1 VAGAAGTGGAT
12 VELSTVPAL
21 TAVPQLVQG
30 ADSTMTDESDMT
42 VVPAHPVHPES
53 TATLPHPV
61 SQPVLQAGAGAGAH

>member
-1 VAGAAGTGGAT
+1 M

-42 VVPAHPVHPES
+42 VVPAAHPVHPES
-53 TATLPHPV
+53 TATLPQPV

>member
-1 VAGAAGTGGAT
+1 M

-30 ADSTMTDESDMT
+30 ADPTITDESDMT

>member
-1 VAGAAGTGGAT
+1 M

-53 TATLPHPV
+53 TATLPQPV

>member
-1 VAGAAGTGGAT
+1 
-12 VELSTVPAL
+12 L

-53 TATLPHPV
+53 TATLPQPV

>member
-1 VAGAAGTGGAT
+1 M

-30 ADSTMTDESDMT
+30 ADPTITEESDMT

-53 TATLPHPV
+53 TATLP
-61 SQPVLQAGAGAGAH
+61 QPVLQAGAGAGAH